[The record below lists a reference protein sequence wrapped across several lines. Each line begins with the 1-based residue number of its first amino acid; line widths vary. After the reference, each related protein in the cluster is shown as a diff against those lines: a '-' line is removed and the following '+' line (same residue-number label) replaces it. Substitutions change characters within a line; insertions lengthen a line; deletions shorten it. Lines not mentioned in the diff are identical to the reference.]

1 MNSKNLFFKSYDAVR
16 LSPFLRLFSP
26 FLIALVA
33 SLLSASLLTSCEK
46 ATLTTDDGEG
56 TEPVETAEG
65 KGELYVTCSFSQTQS
80 EITRASSVPLA
91 DCALRVQY
99 VIMNGETIV
108 YNSEQINGG
117 GNSFGTLS
125 VNLDPGTY
133 RLMVFAHNEKNGN
146 PISVG
151 TDGSI
156 HGYNNRATDSFSYS
170 DEVVITKNKRKA
182 VSCKLTRCVAMVNFT
197 STDKIPSEV
206 TKFKLTLTGISSKY
220 DLRNQIGVDATT
232 YVTSMAELN
241 SDRRT
246 SEGMMANIHSYVF
259 LPAMNATINAKFDF
273 YNNSDELVLTRNIE
287 GVQMRI
293 NAKTSVTG
301 SFFQSD
307 GVDASITV
315 DSDWGEPINF
325 DADSE

>member
-156 HGYNNRATDSFSYS
+156 QGYNNRVTESFSYS
-170 DEVVITKNKRKA
+170 DEVVIVKDKRKTAKA
-182 VSCKLTRCVAMVNFT
+182 V
-197 STDKIPSEV
+197 
-206 TKFKLTLTGISSKY
+206 
-220 DLRNQIGVDATT
+220 
-232 YVTSMAELN
+232 
-241 SDRRT
+241 RR
-246 SEGMMANIHSYVF
+246 H
-259 LPAMNATINAKFDF
+259 
-273 YNNSDELVLTRNIE
+273 YND
-287 GVQMRI
+287 
-293 NAKTSVTG
+293 
-301 SFFQSD
+301 
-307 GVDASITV
+307 
-315 DSDWGEPINF
+315 
-325 DADSE
+325 

>member
-1 MNSKNLFFKSYDAVR
+1 MNSKNLFFKLYDAVR
-16 LSPFLRLFSP
+16 ISPFLRLFIT
-26 FLIALVA
+26 FVIALIA
-33 SLLSASLLTSCEK
+33 SLFFASLLTSCEK
-46 ATLTTDDGEG
+46 ATLTAEEDDA
-56 TEPVETAEG
+56 TESVVSSNE

-80 EITRASSVPLA
+80 EITRASSVPLS
-91 DCALRVQY
+91 DCASRVQY

-156 HGYNNRATDSFSYS
+156 QGYNNRATESFSYS

-197 STDKIPSEV
+197 STDKIPADV
-206 TKFKLTLTGISSKY
+206 TKFKLTLTGISSRY
-220 DLRNQIGVDATT
+220 DLRNQIGVDVSIYA
-232 YVTSMAELN
+232 TSMAELN
-241 SDRRT
+241 ADRRT
-246 SEGMMANIHSYVF
+246 SDGMMSNIHSYVF
-259 LPAMNATINAKFDF
+259 LPAIEATINAKFDF
-273 YNNSDELVLTRNIE
+273 YNDADELLLTRNIE
-287 GVQMRI
+287 GIQMRI

-301 SFFQSD
+301 TFFQSD
-307 GVDASITV
+307 GVDAAITV
-315 DSDWGEPINF
+315 ANDWGEPINF
-325 DADSE
+325 DADSD